1 MTNTELPKQYDPTE
15 SEKDIYRRWDESGFF
30 NPDNLPLRQIQ
41 GKPEGEPYT
50 IIMPPPNANAPLHIG
65 HAMFLTIEDIVI
77 RYQRMRGRKTL
88 WLPGTDHAGFETQV
102 VFEKKLQ
109 KEGRSRFTM
118 ERDELYQEIWD
129 FVQEN
134 KHLSE
139 EGIKA
144 LGCSCDWS
152 RNMFTLDERIVKI
165 VYETFKNMHS
175 DGLIYRGERISN
187 WCTKHQTGLSNLE
200 CEYRERTDPLYYI
213 KYGPLELAT
222 VRPETKFGDTGVA
235 VNPNDE
241 RYRQYIG
248 KDIEIET
255 LLGPRTIKVI
265 ADDAVD
271 PDFGT
276 GVVKVT
282 PAHDAVDFEIW
293 ERHKDE
299 IPGPHPVIDKRGKLN
314 EKTGPYEG
322 MKVAE
327 AREQIVK
334 DMQAKGLITRVEEN
348 FKHNVAVCYKCDSVI
363 EPLIVPQWYV
373 SMTKALSDGRP
384 SLRDMAVNAVTNGE
398 VAFVSKRFENLFM
411 RWMEN
416 IRDWPISRQI
426 TWGIPIP
433 AWFHDP
439 VCIPRKGHAADV
451 NKCETVIISETEP
464 SCAYCDASFTRDPD
478 TFDTWFSSGQWPYA
492 TLMALGENDY
502 KTYFPTQLM
511 ESGWDIIFF
520 WVARMIML
528 SYYRTGQRP
537 FEKVYLHGLVR
548 DAKGQKISKS
558 KGNVI
563 SPQEMIDQYGTDA
576 VRVALIFSTSA
587 GNDIPLAEDKIRG
600 MKHFANKL
608 WNIARYIL
616 MSVDEKDLENVVRP
630 EPGTDAD
637 EEILGKLD
645 VMVRAVTD
653 GIESFALHEAV
664 QAAYQFTWHEL
675 ADRYIETSKEQ
686 LQDPDMAGTTR
697 QVLASCLVT
706 VLKTLHPFAPFVT
719 EKIWEE
725 MYGTNKDSLLMVQQW
740 PHVNDAGVT

>member
-1 MTNTELPKQYDPTE
+1 MATNELPKHYDAAA
-15 SEKDIYRRWDESGFF
+15 SERDIYRRWEESGFF
-30 NPDNLPLRQIQ
+30 NPDNLP
-41 GKPEGEPYT
+41 GDGEPYT

-65 HAMFLTIEDIVI
+65 HAMFLTIEDII
-77 RYQRMRGRKTL
+77 TRYQRMRGRKML

-109 KEGRSRFTM
+109 KEGRSRFGM
-118 ERDELYQEIWD
+118 ERDELYREIWD

-139 EGIKA
+139 KGIKA

-152 RNMFTLDERIVKI
+152 RNMFTLDERIVRI
-165 VYETFKNMHS
+165 VYETFKKMHD
-175 DGLIYRGERISN
+175 DGLLYRGERISN

-200 CEYRERTDPLYYI
+200 CEYREQIDPLYYI
-213 KYGPLELAT
+213 TYGPLELAT

-241 RYRQYIG
+241 RYKKYIG
-248 KDIEIET
+248 KEIEIET
-255 LLGPRTIKVI
+255 LLGPRTIKVV

-271 PDFGT
+271 PEFGT

-299 IPGPHPVIDKRGKLN
+299 IPGPNAVIGRDGKLN
-314 EKTGPYEG
+314 EKTGPYAG

-327 AREQIVK
+327 ARKKIVE
-334 DMQAKGLITRVEEN
+334 DMQAKGLITKVEES
-348 FKHNVAVCYKCDSVI
+348 FKHNVAVCYKCESVI

-373 SMTKALSDGRP
+373 SMTKELPDGRP
-384 SLRDMAVNAVTNGE
+384 SLRDMAVSAVKNGE
-398 VAFVSKRFENLFM
+398 VSFVSERFENLFM

-426 TWGIPIP
+426 AWGIPIP
-433 AWFHDP
+433 VKYC
-439 VCIPRKGHAADV
+439 VCGGWVVDIDDTVTSCP
-451 NKCETVIISETEP
+451 KCESSE
-464 SCAYCDASFTRDPD
+464 FTRDPD
-478 TFDTWFSSGQWPYA
+478 TFDTWFSSGQWPFA
-492 TLMALGENDY
+492 TLMAHGKNDFE
-502 KTYFPTQLM
+502 TYFPTQLM
-511 ESGWDIIFF
+511 ETGWDILFF

-537 FEKVYLHGLVR
+537 FETVYLHGLVR

-563 SPQEMIDQYGTDA
+563 SPQEMIDKYGTDA
-576 VRVALIFSTSA
+576 VRVALIYSTSA

-608 WNIARYIL
+608 WNITRFIL
-616 MSVDEKDLENVVRP
+616 MNLQNDDLQRTERP
-630 EPGTDAD
+630 EAATDAD
-637 EEILGKLD
+637 TAILAALD
-645 VMVRAVTD
+645 ETIGAVTAD
-653 GIESFALHEAV
+653 IESFSLHEAI
-664 QAAYQFTWHEL
+664 QKLYQFTWHEL
-675 ADRYIETSKEQ
+675 ADNYLEASKEQ
-686 LQDPDMAGTTR
+686 LANPEQADRTR
-697 QVLASCLVT
+697 HILVWCLRNT
-706 VLKTLHPFAPFVT
+706 LMLLHPFAPFVT
-719 EKIWEE
+719 ERLWEE
-725 MYGTNKDSLLMVQQW
+725 LYGAKREQLLMVQRW
-740 PHVNDAGVT
+740 PQ

>member
-1 MTNTELPKQYDPTE
+1 MATELPKNYDAGA
-15 SEKDIYRRWDESGFF
+15 SEKDIYRRWEESGFF
-30 NPDNLPLRQIQ
+30 NPDNLPAS
-41 GKPEGEPYT
+41 GEPYT

-65 HAMFLTIEDIVI
+65 HAMFLTIEDILI

-109 KEGRSRFTM
+109 KEGRSRFGM

-139 EGIKA
+139 EGIRE

-165 VYETFKNMHS
+165 VYETFEQMYE
-175 DGLIYRGERISN
+175 DGLIYRGNRIAN

-200 CEYRERTDPLYYI
+200 CDYQERSDPLYYI

-235 VNPNDE
+235 VNPNDT
-241 RYRQYIG
+241 RYQQYIG
-248 KDIEIET
+248 KEIEIET
-255 LLGPRTIKVI
+255 LLGPRTIKVV

-276 GVVKVT
+276 GVVKIT

-299 IPGPHPVIDKRGKLN
+299 IPGPNTVIDKNGKLN
-314 EKTGPYEG
+314 EKTGPYAG

-327 AREQIVK
+327 AREKIVE
-334 DMQAKGLITRVEEN
+334 DMKAKGLITKVEEN
-348 FKHNVAVCYKCDSVI
+348 FKHNVAVCYKCASVI
-363 EPLIVPQWYV
+363 EPLIVPQWYIA
-373 SMTKALSDGRP
+373 MTKELPDGRP
-384 SLRDMAVNAVTNGE
+384 SLRDMAVNGVKNSE
-398 VAFVSKRFENLFM
+398 VSFISKRFENLFM

-416 IRDWPISRQI
+416 LRDWPISRQI
-426 TWGIPIP
+426 AWGIPIP
-433 AWFHDP
+433 AWFHDK
-439 VCIPRKGHAADV
+439 VCIPRPGHEADV
-451 NKCETVIISETEP
+451 EKCKDIVISETEP
-464 SCAYCDASFTRDPD
+464 RCEYCDATYTRDPD
-478 TFDTWFSSGQWPYA
+478 TFDTWFSSGQWPFA
-492 TLMALGENDY
+492 TLMAHGKEDFE
-502 KTYFPTQLM
+502 KYFPTQLM
-511 ESGWDIIFF
+511 ETGWDILFF

-537 FEKVYLHGLVR
+537 FENVYLHGLVR

-558 KGNVI
+558 KGNAI
-563 SPQEMIDQYGTDA
+563 SPHEMIEKYGTDA

-600 MKHFANKL
+600 MKHFANKI
-608 WNIARYIL
+608 WNIARFVL
-616 MSVDEKDLENVVRP
+616 MNVEEKDLKRTERP
-630 EPGTDAD
+630 EKTTDAD
-637 EEILGKLD
+637 KEVLEQMDETI
-645 VMVRAVTD
+645 RAVSAD
-653 GIESFALHEAV
+653 IDSFALHEAI
-664 QAAYQFTWHEL
+664 QKIYHFTWHTF
-675 ADRYIETSKEQ
+675 ADTYVETSKQQ
-686 LQDPDMAGTTR
+686 LTDDGQAANTR
-697 QVLASCLVT
+697 QVLVWCLT
-706 VLKTLHPFAPFVT
+706 NVLKLLHPFAPFVT
-719 EKIWEE
+719 EKLWEQ
-725 MYGTNKDSLLMVQQW
+725 MYGTDKENLLMIQSW
-740 PHVNDAGVT
+740 PS